1 VAVSAPND
9 KRFRRA
15 RVTPV
20 AKRGR
25 ARKSRRYVGIV
36 VLAAAILCAAYLAV
50 SAFLTTEALTITRV
64 TVSGNTRI
72 SRGEVLSLLDGLS
85 GRHMLLLNLEEWRR
99 RILNSPWVEDVA
111 IRRVLPGTVDVAI
124 AERQPVGIGRIGDAL
139 YLLDQ
144 RGDIIDEFGPD
155 HAEFDFPI
163 IDGLATAETREAGG
177 LVVDTSR
184 AALAMRLV
192 AALHTRPDLASR
204 VSQIDVS
211 DVRDAVVLLKGDT
224 ALVRVGDGQFVE
236 RLQSY
241 LDLAPALRR
250 EVPQIDYVDLRFGK
264 RVYVRPQATGPRVQ
278 RVQGGGE

>member
-1 VAVSAPND
+1 MAVSAPND

-25 ARKSRRYVGIV
+25 ARKSRRYVGIA
-36 VLAAAILCAAYLAV
+36 VLAAAILCAVYVAV
-50 SAFLTTEALTITRV
+50 GAFLTAEALTITRI

-72 SRGEVLSLLDGLS
+72 SRAEVLSLLDGLS

-99 RILNSPWVEDVA
+99 RILDSPWVEDVA
-111 IRRVLPGTVDVAI
+111 IRRVLPGTIDVAI

-163 IDGLATAETREAGG
+163 IDGLAAAETHEAGG
-177 LVVDTSR
+177 LAVDTGR
-184 AALAMRLV
+184 AALAMRLL
-192 AALHTRPDLASR
+192 AALHARPDLASR

-224 ALVRVGDGQFVE
+224 ALVRVGDDQFVE

-250 EVPQIDYVDLRFGK
+250 EVPQIDYVDLRFGE